1 MLELCP
7 RCEKLHYQTDACAM
21 NVVEA
26 QVAQSMVE
34 AGNALLDVVRQRGRP
49 RIHPDRKAY
58 KAQKERERRAKA
70 KT

>member
-7 RCEKLHYQTDACAM
+7 RCGKLHYQTDACATI
-21 NVVEA
+21 A
-26 QVAQSMVE
+26 VA
-34 AGNALLDVVRQRGRP
+34 LKKLGRP

-70 KT
+70 KA